1 MIIGEIR
8 IDTTF
13 NASTSFVSFP
23 PGFQNAQ
30 DYAYEGVANRGIYA
44 TTAWVE
50 GVWERQV
57 WEEGYIAEMAANPE
71 KWAADHTFDD
81 KYGVNK
87 QCRGLAWRGQGDVGN
102 AFDPGTVIQVK
113 VRKIKALRASPN
125 KSGIQINRRLVKGNK
140 LVFRYVAQGELTRPM

>member
-8 IDTTF
+8 IGTTF
-13 NASTSFVSFP
+13 DASTSYVPFP

-57 WEEGYIAEMAANPE
+57 WEEGYLADITANPG
-71 KWAADHTFDD
+71 KYADPGGINDPA
-81 KYGVNK
+81 GRNRQLNGILNK
-87 QCRGLAWRGQGDVGN
+87 GHNSIGN
-102 AFDPGTVIQVK
+102 TFDPGTTIEIK
-113 VRKIKALRASPN
+113 VRKLKALRASPN
-125 KSGIQINRRLVKGNK
+125 KSGIQVNRRLVKGNK
-140 LVFRYVAQGELTRPM
+140 LVFRYVAQGELTRPI